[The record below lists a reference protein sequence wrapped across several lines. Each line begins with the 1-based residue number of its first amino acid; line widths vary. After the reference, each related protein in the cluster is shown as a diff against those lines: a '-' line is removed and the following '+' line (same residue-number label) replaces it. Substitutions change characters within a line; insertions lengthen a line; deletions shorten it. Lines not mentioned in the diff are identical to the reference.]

1 MKTYQPVLHIAI
13 EAINY
18 QGAFYEVINN
28 PNTYKSKIQLLYD
41 QGLPIPFMGQPL
53 SGKWDQTE
61 FWVPLTY
68 KCYRSYLYKFRD
80 KVEKLLTLEYDN
92 LKSNPDSFAWLAN
105 QAIYPTLIALSVAVQ
120 KMPVLAD
127 LYTDLYVYMNKLYDQ
142 YYPDRENVFV
152 YGCPPHPDDVT
163 REDYLYY
170 EIVLISLENE
180 HKS

>member
-1 MKTYQPVLHIAI
+1 MNNYQLVLHIAI

-18 QGAFYEVINN
+18 QMAFYEAINY

-80 KVEKLLTLEYDN
+80 RIEK
-92 LKSNPDSFAWLAN
+92 
-105 QAIYPTLIALSVAVQ
+105 
-120 KMPVLAD
+120 
-127 LYTDLYVYMNKLYDQ
+127 
-142 YYPDRENVFV
+142 
-152 YGCPPHPDDVT
+152 
-163 REDYLYY
+163 
-170 EIVLISLENE
+170 LISLEYN
-180 HKS
+180 KYNNQQ